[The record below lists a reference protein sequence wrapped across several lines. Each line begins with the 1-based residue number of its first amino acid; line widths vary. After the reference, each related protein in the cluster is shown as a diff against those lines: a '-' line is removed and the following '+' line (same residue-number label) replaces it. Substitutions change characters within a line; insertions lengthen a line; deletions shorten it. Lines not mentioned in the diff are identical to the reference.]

1 MGVIPGENGAPPPA
15 HSYPELE
22 CSVYGQAVNEYLGDD
37 SEENRA
43 LLSLLTRELAAQRV
57 PIAEASTALW
67 EAAKPY
73 LLSAANADRSSSLD
87 AILDIERELCSVF
100 EEAFQLERRAHLRLA
115 SAYSQKIREVN
126 TILDSLPAL
135 AFLKDAEFHY
145 VSVNRAFCDALGVPA
160 GQIISKTDFD
170 LFPEEVA
177 RDFNER
183 DRAVMD
189 GRVALRHEE
198 SLEFNGQPHTLLI
211 IKAPVLNSDAAPTG
225 LIGVGFDITA
235 RKRIER
241 EHTHLVAALDSVGEA
256 ILITNTDGVIQHVN
270 PAFERMTQY
279 ERDHAIGQT
288 PRILK
293 SGCHDTEFYR
303 QLWTKI
309 TGGDV
314 WRGIMTNRK
323 RDGTLF
329 ETDQTIA
336 PVRDAAGRVAG
347 FVAVSRDITERK
359 RMVETLQRAVMVKTE
374 FTSMVSHEL
383 RTPLTAIK
391 EAINV
396 VEDGTAGPLNKHQA
410 DFLVLAKRNVDR
422 LHRLINDTLDF
433 SKIERG
439 DFHLDL
445 RMHDLNAL
453 TSEVVQQQRLAAKK
467 EGLQLEQ
474 SLDDRLYEV
483 RFDPDRISQVLV
495 NLVGNAIRHGG
506 GGWVEVTT
514 SKVGDEAVVKV
525 QDAGSGIPTQK
536 LEHIFEAFVQLST
549 GPGRKVGGT
558 GLGLA
563 ICKQIIELHG
573 GRIWVESEVGKGS
586 AFYFALRL
594 ADDNETEGS

>member
-1 MGVIPGENGAPPPA
+1 MGVTAGENGAPPTS
-15 HSYPELE
+15 HVYPEPQ
-22 CSVYGQAVNEYLGDD
+22 CAVYAQAVADYLGDE
-37 SEENRA
+37 SKENRA
-43 LLSLLTRELAAQRV
+43 RLSLLTRELASQHV
-57 PIAEASTALW
+57 PIAEADTALW
-67 EAAKPY
+67 EVAKPF
-73 LLSAANADRSSSLD
+73 LFSAPEAERSRWLST
-87 AILDIERELCSVF
+87 ILDVERELCSAV
-100 EEAFQLERRAHLRLA
+100 EETFQLERRAHLRLG

-135 AFLKDAEFHY
+135 AFLKDSEFHY
-145 VSVNRAFCDALGVPA
+145 VSVNRTFCDALGIPA
-160 GQIISKTDFD
+160 EKIISKTDFD
-170 LFPEEVA
+170 LFPEDVA
-177 RDFNER
+177 REFTQR
-183 DRAVMD
+183 DREVMEA
-189 GRVALRHEE
+189 RIALRHEE
-198 SLEFNGQPHTLLI
+198 TVEFNGQPHTLLI
-211 IKAPVLNSDAAPTG
+211 IKAPVLNSDAHPTG
-225 LIGVGFDITA
+225 LIGVGFDITD

-241 EHTHLVAALDSVGEA
+241 EHARLVAALDSAGEA
-256 ILITNTDGVIQHVN
+256 IVITDTDGVIQYIN

-279 ERDHAIGQT
+279 EREQAVGQT

-293 SGCHDTEFYR
+293 SGRHDAEFYR
-303 QLWTKI
+303 QMWSKVTC
-309 TGGDV
+309 GEV
-314 WRGIMTNRK
+314 WRGMMTNRK
-323 RDGTLF
+323 RDGSIF
-329 ETDQTIA
+329 EADQTIA
-336 PVRDAAGRVAG
+336 PVRDDGGRIAG

-396 VEDGTAGPLNKHQA
+396 VEDGTAGPLNQHQEN
-410 DFLVLAKRNVDR
+410 FLALAKRNVDR

-433 SKIERG
+433 SKLERG
-439 DFHLDL
+439 DFRLEL

-467 EGLQLEQ
+467 HGLQLEQ
-474 SLDDRLYEV
+474 SLDENLGEV
-483 RFDPDRISQVLV
+483 RLDPDRISQVLV
-495 NLVGNAIRHGG
+495 NLIGNAIRYGG

-514 SKVGDEAVVKV
+514 RQAGDEAVVKV
-525 QDAGSGIPTQK
+525 QDGGPGIPAQK

-549 GPGRKVGGT
+549 GPGRRVGGT

-594 ADDNETEGS
+594 TDDNETEGS